1 MSKRT
6 TIITLGIF
14 VALVPFLGFPGAVET
29 IFFVIAGLVFVV
41 IGYLLESECEKCDT
55 GDKDIN
61 MQDEIE
67 KKETLSSSN
76 SSNMNNNT

>member
-14 VALVPFLGFPGAVET
+14 VALMPFLGFPGTAET
-29 IFFVIAGLVFVV
+29 IFSIIAGLALVS
-41 IGYLLESECEKCDT
+41 IGYLLESECEKCEM
-55 GDKDIN
+55 GEKNIN
-61 MQDEIE
+61 AQKAAE

-76 SSNMNNNT
+76 SSDMNNNT